1 MLAAPLRH
9 GAGCSTKAGFI
20 ADDIADNL
28 LLKTEKYGGI
38 SKGDI
43 VGGNC
48 IHPNCLKN
56 SLSRSL
62 PAMHLTGV
70 SLNTAWPL
78 QNLADAYCLCLFQS
92 AGCCRRLLLHPS
104 VSRDFLLQL
113 QGILTVNAWCCS

>member
-1 MLAAPLRH
+1 MGFLDSKLKAN
-9 GAGCSTKAGFI
+9 AGCSTKAGFI

-28 LLKTEKYGGI
+28 LLKTETYGGI

-62 PAMHLTGV
+62 VAMHITGV
-70 SLNTAWPL
+70 GSHTAW
-78 QNLADAYCLCLFQS
+78 
-92 AGCCRRLLLHPS
+92 
-104 VSRDFLLQL
+104 LLQVL
-113 QGILTVNAWCCS
+113 GKSCVEDAFYV